1 MEKNQTFRALIL
13 AVIIALIGIA
23 VYFILT
29 QNGYENLIDE
39 DLAKSFINKYQSKA
53 RKCLGTDADTADIDS
68 MAKWLANTS
77 YDNKDFFVMHYTFT
91 SNGSNQLDLVFGI
104 YDANTKE
111 LKSELRNYS
120 LTGYTAVD
128 STVLTDLKL
137 AFDTQYVNCTKA
149 KTFAKY
155 AFYTVGDMRNYLVYI
170 NHKTDQAKFVEFK
183 FSQIDYNAITTHPIT
198 SVANQFRSLYS
209 TSQDSFLLP
218 ICFVLDASKNRILE
232 VQAKDMASLCPVQC
246 SID

>member
-1 MEKNQTFRALIL
+1 
-13 AVIIALIGIA
+13 
-23 VYFILT
+23 
-29 QNGYENLIDE
+29 
-39 DLAKSFINKYQSKA
+39 
-53 RKCLGTDADTADIDS
+53 
-68 MAKWLANTS
+68 
-77 YDNKDFFVMHYTFT
+77 MHYTFT

-128 STVLTDLKL
+128 NTVLTDLKL
-137 AFDTQYVNCTKA
+137 AFDTQFGNCTKA
-149 KTFAKY
+149 ETFAKY

-232 VQAKDMASLCPVQC
+232 VQAKDCASLCPLLC
-246 SID
+246 NAI